1 MSILKSDKAML
12 GAGLMFLI
20 LNVAILAPIA
30 TGAVPDAVA
39 EATAEAPKD
48 DICSNADCTEVEA
61 DWASS
66 STDRD
71 FYGWN
76 LTNLG
81 EVLAGGAPVYDEVGP
96 VTYTISSERHV
107 MEHNSTSGELTY
119 HETTSY
125 ACSADTVVPCDV
137 QITQLN
143 IGFMPQVIGAT
154 GTAMAGI
161 MDLTKVGFAAQ
172 MINQDMNT
180 TQAGT
185 ATTADMCFLG
195 ILYGPCHM
203 WAMGGEAA
211 WKSSDTGMG
220 IMAMNN
226 DSMLNNATGDWSAGV
241 LDAAMDNTFHPFDPN
256 FNISLKTDL
265 GPVAFMGMGQPE
277 MMISEVMADPSN
289 STIMQRAS
297 TYGYLSIAM
306 MLDMDDDGIDET
318 AVPDFYTT
326 FVRDWTMYAA
336 VGTSFAGYGGGTDFN
351 ASNNDD
357 ITSRLHNLLGVD
369 FAGANGIA
377 LMVAGHLTDTPTGLI
392 ATNADG
398 TGFGLAAFLTMEVAD
413 AMAAFNLTV
422 DQYTA
427 VATWAGAWATSASSA
442 QLGLLGGV
450 GTMNAE
456 QFVNQTFGG
465 MSPVGDPYLTN
476 SLNMGG
482 AWGTALVPGSAG
494 APPVDINQAQAGNML
509 YGPLG
514 LTTST
519 GATVFLYGEL
529 SGMTPP
535 VDFTTMGP
543 GAAMEWN
550 TATIAAL
557 YGVDENTAGAMRAF
571 MFGAI
576 FGDFVPGFLIDS
588 FGTSPYLTQEFNNWL
603 LGWHDPVSAFLASGN
618 PMDMSVGW
626 TSLES
631 NATYYGSGGIQNS
644 DGTMYTI
651 CTGESDSCDK
661 GTTLAIDG
669 SSYFSW
675 KDPAKAANTF
685 GLITAEQRAGT
696 IGGFLASGDNSV
708 DLSGYATADIECSGT
723 DTLKGIP
730 VDTCTATLDP
740 LTRNIQAKLLDTD
753 TLLDA
758 VPGAL
763 PVYFGSDVTMSVEQV
778 SQAAIA
784 GSSESYFYLDSRPIT
799 SMNEAP
805 TIDDLQPV
813 FKIVSTGEI
822 SDSDAETL
830 ESLIVTNQETFGYW
844 TNFDNIV
851 DYITVMIYLG
861 AVVALVNG
869 VRLMMSDE
877 ETDEEA
883 TPGEKIAVEA
893 EETPETSE

>member
-20 LNVAILAPIA
+20 LNLALIAPIA

-48 DICSNADCTEVEA
+48 DICSNDDCTEIEA

-71 FYGWN
+71 FYAWN

-81 EVLAGGAPVYDEVGP
+81 GVLGGDAPVYEEIGP
-96 VTYTISSERHV
+96 VTYTITSDRHL
-107 MEHNSTSGELTY
+107 MEHNSTSGEITY
-119 HETTSY
+119 HENTSY
-125 ACSADTVVPCDV
+125 ACSVDTVVPCDV

-185 ATTADMCFLG
+185 ATTADMCHAG
-195 ILYGPCHM
+195 MGLYAPCHL
-203 WAMGGEAA
+203 WAAGAELT
-211 WKSSDTGMG
+211 WKADASYAG
-220 IMAMNN
+220 IMAVNN
-226 DSMLNNATGDWSAGV
+226 DSTLNTTDGDWSAGV
-241 LDAAMDNTFHPFDPN
+241 LDAAMDNTMHPFDPA
-256 FNISLKTDL
+256 FNISLKTPL
-265 GPVAFMGMGQPE
+265 GPVAFVGMGEPE
-277 MMISEVMADPSN
+277 TMLSDVMADPAN
-289 STIMQRAS
+289 STVMARAT
-297 TYGYLSIAM
+297 TYGYVSIAGM
-306 MLDMDDDGIDET
+306 ADMDGDGIEET

-336 VGTSFAGYGGGTDFN
+336 VGTSMAGYGGGSDFN
-351 ASNNDD
+351 ATSTED
-357 ITSRLHNLLGVD
+357 IANRLHNLLGVD
-369 FAGANGIA
+369 FDGANTIS
-377 LMVAGHLTDTPTGLI
+377 LMIEGHLTDTPTGLI
-392 ATNADG
+392 ATNAEG
-398 TGFGLAAFLTMEVAD
+398 TGFGLATFLTMEPAD
-413 AMAAFNLTV
+413 AMASFSLTLE
-422 DQYTA
+422 QYTA
-427 VATWAGAWATSASSA
+427 VATWAGGWATSATSV
-442 QLGLLGGV
+442 QLGLLGSV

-465 MSPVGDPYLTN
+465 MSPVGDPYLAN

-482 AWGTALVPGSAG
+482 AWGTALVPGSDG
-494 APPVDINQAQAGNML
+494 APAVNINQTQAGNVL

-514 LTTST
+514 LTTTT

-535 VDFTTMGP
+535 IDFTTMGP
-543 GAAMEWN
+543 GTPMTWD

-557 YGVDENTAGAMRAF
+557 YGVDENAAAAMRAF

-576 FGDFVPGFLIDS
+576 FGDFVPEFLIDS

-618 PMDMSVGW
+618 PMDMTVGW

-631 NATYYGSGGIQNS
+631 NATYYGSGGIVAS
-644 DGTMYTI
+644 TGTMYTI

-675 KDPAKAANTF
+675 KDPAKEMNTF
-685 GLITAEQRAGT
+685 GLVSAETRAGT
-696 IGGFLASGDNSV
+696 IGGFLAEGDNTV
-708 DLSGYATADIECSGT
+708 DLSGYATAPIVCDGT
-723 DTLKGIP
+723 RTLKGIP

-763 PVYFGSDVTMSVEQV
+763 PVYFGSDVSMDVEQV

-784 GSSESYFYLDSRPIT
+784 GSSESYFYLDTRPIT
-799 SMNEAP
+799 AMNEAP
-805 TIDDLQPV
+805 TVDDLQPV
-813 FKIVSTGEI
+813 FKIVSSGEI
-822 SDSDAETL
+822 TDSDAEDL
-830 ESLIVTNQETFGYW
+830 ESKIVTNQEYFGYW
-844 TNFDNIV
+844 SNFDNPI
-851 DYITVMIYLG
+851 DTITVLFYLL
-861 AVVALVNG
+861 ALVSIANG
-869 VRLMMSDE
+869 VRLMMSED
-877 ETDEEA
+877 ETDEAMKTEVADEPAAEDEA
-883 TPGEKIAVEA
+883 SA
-893 EETPETSE
+893 

>member
-20 LNVAILAPIA
+20 LNLALIAPIA

-48 DICSNADCTEVEA
+48 DICSNDDCTEIEA

-71 FYGWN
+71 FYAWN

-81 EVLAGGAPVYDEVGP
+81 GVLGGDAPVYEEIGP
-96 VTYTISSERHV
+96 VTYTITSDRHL
-107 MEHNSTSGELTY
+107 MEHNSTSGEITY
-119 HETTSY
+119 HENTSY
-125 ACSADTVVPCDV
+125 ACSVDTVVPCDV

-185 ATTADMCFLG
+185 ATTADMCYAGMG
-195 ILYGPCHM
+195 IYLPCHT
-203 WAMGGEAA
+203 WALGAELT
-211 WKSSDTGMG
+211 WKADSSYVG

-226 DSMLNNATGDWSAGV
+226 DENLSNATGDWSDGV
-241 LDAAMDNTFHPFDPN
+241 LDAAMDNTMHPFDPA
-256 FNISLKTDL
+256 FNISLKTPL
-265 GPVAFMGMGQPE
+265 GPVAFVGMGEPE
-277 MMISEVMADPSN
+277 TMLSDVMADPAN
-289 STIMQRAS
+289 STVMARAT
-297 TYGYLSIAM
+297 TYGYVSIAGM
-306 MLDMDDDGIDET
+306 ADMDGDGIEET
-318 AVPDFYTT
+318 AIPDFYTT

-336 VGTSFAGYGGGTDFN
+336 VGTSMAGYGGGSDFN
-351 ASNNDD
+351 ATSTED
-357 ITSRLHNLLGVD
+357 IANRLHNLLGVD
-369 FAGANGIA
+369 FDGANTIS
-377 LMVAGHLTDTPTGLI
+377 LMIEGHLTDTPTGLI
-392 ATNADG
+392 ATNAEG
-398 TGFGLAAFLTMEVAD
+398 TGFGLATFLTMEPAD
-413 AMAAFNLTV
+413 AMASFSLTLE
-422 DQYTA
+422 QYTA
-427 VATWAGAWATSASSA
+427 VATWAGGWATSATSV
-442 QLGLLGGV
+442 QLGLLGSV

-465 MSPVGDPYLTN
+465 MSPVGDPYLAN

-482 AWGTALVPGSAG
+482 AWGTALVPGSDG
-494 APPVDINQAQAGNML
+494 APAVNINQTQAGNVL

-514 LTTST
+514 LTTTT

-535 VDFTTMGP
+535 IDFTTMGP
-543 GAAMEWN
+543 GTPMTWD

-557 YGVDENTAGAMRAF
+557 YGVDENAAAAMRAF

-576 FGDFVPGFLIDS
+576 FGDFVPEFLIDS

-618 PMDMSVGW
+618 PMDMTVGW

-631 NATYYGSGGIQNS
+631 NATYYGSGGIVAS
-644 DGTMYTI
+644 TGTMYTI

-675 KDPAKAANTF
+675 KDPAKEMNTF
-685 GLITAEQRAGT
+685 GLVSAETRAGT
-696 IGGFLASGDNSV
+696 IGGFLAEGDNTV
-708 DLSGYATADIECSGT
+708 DLSGYATAPIVCDGT
-723 DTLKGIP
+723 RTLKGIP

-763 PVYFGSDVTMSVEQV
+763 PVYFGSDVSMDVEQV

-784 GSSESYFYLDSRPIT
+784 GSSESYFYLDTRPIT
-799 SMNEAP
+799 AMNEAP
-805 TIDDLQPV
+805 TVDDLQPV
-813 FKIVSTGEI
+813 FKIVSSGEI
-822 SDSDAETL
+822 TDSDAEDL
-830 ESLIVTNQETFGYW
+830 ESKIVTNQEYFGYW
-844 TNFDNIV
+844 SNFDNPI
-851 DYITVMIYLG
+851 DTITVLFYLL
-861 AVVALVNG
+861 ALVSIANG
-869 VRLMMSDE
+869 VRLMMSED
-877 ETDEEA
+877 ETDEAMKTEVADEPAAEDEA
-883 TPGEKIAVEA
+883 SA
-893 EETPETSE
+893 

>member
-1 MSILKSDKAML
+1 ML

-494 APPVDINQAQAGNML
+494 APPVDINQTQAGNML

-535 VDFTTMGP
+535 VDFATMGP
-543 GAAMEWN
+543 GTAMEWN

>member
-1 MSILKSDKAML
+1 
-12 GAGLMFLI
+12 MFLI
-20 LNVAILAPIA
+20 LNLALIAPIA

-48 DICSNADCTEVEA
+48 AICSNDDCTEIEV

-71 FYGWN
+71 FYAWN
-76 LTNLG
+76 ITNLG
-81 EVLAGGAPVYDEVGP
+81 GVLAGDEPIYDQVGP
-96 VTYTISSERHV
+96 VTYTITSDRHL
-107 MEHNSTSGELTY
+107 MEHNATSGEITY
-119 HETTSY
+119 HENTSY
-125 ACSADTVVPCDV
+125 ACSVDTVVPCDV
-137 QITQLN
+137 QINQLN
-143 IGFMPQVIGAT
+143 IGFTPQVIGAT

-185 ATTADMCFLG
+185 ATTADMCHAG
-195 ILYGPCHM
+195 MGMYIPCHL
-203 WAMGGEAA
+203 WAAGAELT
-211 WKSSDTGMG
+211 WKADSSYVG

-226 DSMLNNATGDWSAGV
+226 DENLSNATGDWSAGV
-241 LDAAMDNTFHPFDPN
+241 LDAAMDSTMHPFDAA
-256 FNISLKTDL
+256 FNISLKTPL
-265 GPVAFMGMGQPE
+265 GPVAFVGMGEPE
-277 MMISEVMADPSN
+277 MLVADVMADPAN
-289 STIMQRAS
+289 STVMARAT
-297 TYGYLSIAM
+297 TYGYVSIATIAD
-306 MLDMDDDGIDET
+306 LDGDGTPET
-318 AVPDFYTT
+318 PIPDFYTT

-336 VGTSFAGYGGGTDFN
+336 VGTSMAGYGGGSDFN
-351 ASNNDD
+351 ATNSED
-357 ITSRLHNLLGVD
+357 IANRLHNLLGVD
-369 FAGANGIA
+369 FDGANTTS
-377 LMVAGHLTDTPTGLI
+377 LMTEGHLTDAPSGLI

-398 TGFGLAAFLTMEVAD
+398 TGFGLATFLTMEPAD
-413 AMAAFNLTV
+413 AMAAFSLSLE
-422 DQYTA
+422 QYTA
-427 VATWAGAWATSASSA
+427 VATWAAGWATSATSV
-442 QLGLLGGV
+442 QLGLLGSV

-465 MSPVGDPYLTN
+465 MSPVGDPYLAN

-482 AWGTALVPGSAG
+482 AWGTALVPGSEG
-494 APPVDINQAQAGNML
+494 APAVNLNQSQTGNVL

-514 LTTST
+514 LATTT

-535 VDFTTMGP
+535 IDFATMGP
-543 GAAMEWN
+543 GTPMEWN

-557 YGVDENTAGAMRAF
+557 YGVDENAAGAMRAF

-576 FGDFVPGFLIDS
+576 FGDFVPGFLVDS
-588 FGTSPYLTQEFNNWL
+588 FGTSPYLSQEFNNWL

-618 PMDMSVGW
+618 PMDMTVGW

-631 NATYYGSGGIQNS
+631 NATYYGSGGIVAS
-644 DGTMYTI
+644 TGTTYTI

-675 KDPAKAANTF
+675 KDPAKMANTF
-685 GLITAEQRAGT
+685 GLVSAEQRAGT
-696 IGGFLASGDNSV
+696 IGGFLADGDNTV
-708 DLSGYATADIECSGT
+708 DLSGYATAPIVCDGT
-723 DTLKGIP
+723 RTLKGIP

-763 PVYFGSDVTMSVEQV
+763 PVYFGSEVSMDVEQV

-799 SMNEAP
+799 AMNEAP

-813 FKIVSTGEI
+813 FKIVSSGEI
-822 SDSDAETL
+822 TDSDAEDL
-830 ESLIVTNQETFGYW
+830 ESKIVTNQEFFGYW
-844 TNFDNIV
+844 SNFDNPI
-851 DYITVMIYLG
+851 DTITVLFYLL
-861 AVVALVNG
+861 ALVSIANG
-869 VRLMMSDE
+869 VRLMMSED
-877 ETDEEA
+877 ETDEAMKTE
-883 TPGEKIAVEA
+883 VA
-893 EETPETSE
+893 EEPAAEDASEDEASA

>member
-1 MSILKSDKAML
+1 ML

-81 EVLAGGAPVYDEVGP
+81 EVLALGSAPVYDEVGP

-220 IMAMNN
+220 IMAVNN
-226 DSMLNNATGDWSAGV
+226 DSTLNTTDGDWSAGV

-494 APPVDINQAQAGNML
+494 APPVDINQTQAGNML

-535 VDFTTMGP
+535 VDFATMGP
-543 GAAMEWN
+543 GTAMEWN

-763 PVYFGSDVTMSVEQV
+763 PVYFGSNVTMSVEQV

>member
-1 MSILKSDKAML
+1 
-12 GAGLMFLI
+12 MFLI
-20 LNVAILAPIA
+20 LNLALIAPIA

-48 DICSNADCTEVEA
+48 DICSNDDCTEIEA

-71 FYGWN
+71 FYAWN

-81 EVLAGGAPVYDEVGP
+81 GVLGGDAPVYEEIGP
-96 VTYTISSERHV
+96 VTYTITSDRHL
-107 MEHNSTSGELTY
+107 MEHNSTSGEITY
-119 HETTSY
+119 HENTSY
-125 ACSADTVVPCDV
+125 ACSVDTVVPCDV

-185 ATTADMCFLG
+185 ATTADMCYAGMG
-195 ILYGPCHM
+195 IYLPCHT
-203 WAMGGEAA
+203 WALGAELT
-211 WKSSDTGMG
+211 WKADSSYVG

-226 DSMLNNATGDWSAGV
+226 DENLSNATGDWSDGV
-241 LDAAMDNTFHPFDPN
+241 LDAAMDNTMHPFDPA
-256 FNISLKTDL
+256 FNISLKTPL
-265 GPVAFMGMGQPE
+265 GPVAFVGMGEPE
-277 MMISEVMADPSN
+277 TMLSDVMADPAN
-289 STIMQRAS
+289 STVMARAT
-297 TYGYLSIAM
+297 TYGYVSIAGM
-306 MLDMDDDGIDET
+306 ADMDGDGIEET
-318 AVPDFYTT
+318 AIPDFYTT

-336 VGTSFAGYGGGTDFN
+336 VGTSMAGYGGGSDFN
-351 ASNNDD
+351 ATSTED
-357 ITSRLHNLLGVD
+357 IANRLHNLLGVD
-369 FAGANGIA
+369 FDGANTIS
-377 LMVAGHLTDTPTGLI
+377 LMIEGHLTDTPTGLI
-392 ATNADG
+392 ATNAEG
-398 TGFGLAAFLTMEVAD
+398 TGFGLATFLTMEPAD
-413 AMAAFNLTV
+413 AMASFSLTLE
-422 DQYTA
+422 QYTA
-427 VATWAGAWATSASSA
+427 VATWAGGWATSATSV
-442 QLGLLGGV
+442 QLGLLGSV

-465 MSPVGDPYLTN
+465 MSPVGDPYLAN

-482 AWGTALVPGSAG
+482 AWGTALVPGSDG
-494 APPVDINQAQAGNML
+494 APAVNINQTQAGNVL

-514 LTTST
+514 LTTTT

-535 VDFTTMGP
+535 IDFTTMGP
-543 GAAMEWN
+543 GTPMTWD

-557 YGVDENTAGAMRAF
+557 YGVDENAAAAMRAF

-576 FGDFVPGFLIDS
+576 FGDFVPEFLIDS

-618 PMDMSVGW
+618 PMDMTVGW

-631 NATYYGSGGIQNS
+631 NATYYGSGGIVAS
-644 DGTMYTI
+644 TGTMYTI

-675 KDPAKAANTF
+675 KDPAKEMNTF
-685 GLITAEQRAGT
+685 GLVSAETRAGT
-696 IGGFLASGDNSV
+696 IGGFLAEGDNTV
-708 DLSGYATADIECSGT
+708 DLSGYATAPIVCDGT
-723 DTLKGIP
+723 RTLKGIP

-763 PVYFGSDVTMSVEQV
+763 PVYFGSDVSMDVEQV

-784 GSSESYFYLDSRPIT
+784 GSSESYFYLDTRPIT
-799 SMNEAP
+799 AMNEAP
-805 TIDDLQPV
+805 TVDDLQPV
-813 FKIVSTGEI
+813 FKIVSSGEI
-822 SDSDAETL
+822 TDSDAEDL
-830 ESLIVTNQETFGYW
+830 ESKIVTNQEYFGYW
-844 TNFDNIV
+844 SNFDNPI
-851 DYITVMIYLG
+851 DTITVLFYLL
-861 AVVALVNG
+861 ALVSIANG
-869 VRLMMSDE
+869 VRLMMSED
-877 ETDEEA
+877 ETDEAMKTEVADEPATEDASEDEA
-883 TPGEKIAVEA
+883 SA
-893 EETPETSE
+893 

>member
-20 LNVAILAPIA
+20 LNLALIAPIA

-48 DICSNADCTEVEA
+48 DICSNDDCTEIEA

-71 FYGWN
+71 FYAWN

-81 EVLAGGAPVYDEVGP
+81 GVLGGDAPVYEEIGP
-96 VTYTISSERHV
+96 VTYTITSDRHL
-107 MEHNSTSGELTY
+107 MEHNSTSGEITY
-119 HETTSY
+119 HENTSY
-125 ACSADTVVPCDV
+125 ACSVDTVVPCDV

-185 ATTADMCFLG
+185 ATTADMCYAGMG
-195 ILYGPCHM
+195 IYLPCHT
-203 WAMGGEAA
+203 WALGAELT
-211 WKSSDTGMG
+211 WKADSSYVG

-226 DSMLNNATGDWSAGV
+226 DENLSNATGDWSDGV
-241 LDAAMDNTFHPFDPN
+241 LDAAMDNTMHPFDPA
-256 FNISLKTDL
+256 FNISLKTPL
-265 GPVAFMGMGQPE
+265 GPVAFVGMGEPE
-277 MMISEVMADPSN
+277 TMLSDVMADPVN
-289 STIMQRAS
+289 STVMSRAT
-297 TYGYLSIAM
+297 TYGYVSIAGM
-306 MLDMDDDGIDET
+306 ADMDGDGIQET

-336 VGTSFAGYGGGTDFN
+336 VGTSMAGYGGGSDFN
-351 ASNNDD
+351 ATSTED
-357 ITSRLHNLLGVD
+357 IANRLHNLLGVD
-369 FAGANGIA
+369 FDGANTIS
-377 LMVAGHLTDTPTGLI
+377 LMIEGHLTDTPTGLI
-392 ATNADG
+392 ATNAEG
-398 TGFGLAAFLTMEVAD
+398 TGFGLATFLTMEPAD
-413 AMAAFNLTV
+413 AMASFSLTLE
-422 DQYTA
+422 QYTA
-427 VATWAGAWATSASSA
+427 VATWAGGWATSATSV
-442 QLGLLGGV
+442 QLGLLGSV

-465 MSPVGDPYLTN
+465 MSPVGDPYLAN

-482 AWGTALVPGSAG
+482 AWGTALVPGSDG
-494 APPVDINQAQAGNML
+494 APAVNINQTQAGNVL

-514 LTTST
+514 LTTTT

-535 VDFTTMGP
+535 IDFTTMGP
-543 GAAMEWN
+543 GTPMTWD

-557 YGVDENTAGAMRAF
+557 YGVDENAAAAMRAF

-576 FGDFVPGFLIDS
+576 FGDFVPEFLIDS

-618 PMDMSVGW
+618 PMDMTVGW

-631 NATYYGSGGIQNS
+631 NATYYGSGGIVAS
-644 DGTMYTI
+644 TGTMYTI

-675 KDPAKAANTF
+675 KDPAKEMNTF
-685 GLITAEQRAGT
+685 GLVSAETRAGT
-696 IGGFLASGDNSV
+696 IGGFLAEGDNTV
-708 DLSGYATADIECSGT
+708 DLSGYATAPIVCDGT
-723 DTLKGIP
+723 RTLKGIP

-763 PVYFGSDVTMSVEQV
+763 PVYFGSDVSMDVEQV

-784 GSSESYFYLDSRPIT
+784 GSSESYFYLDTRPIT
-799 SMNEAP
+799 AMNEAP
-805 TIDDLQPV
+805 TVDDLQPV
-813 FKIVSTGEI
+813 FKIVSSGEI
-822 SDSDAETL
+822 TDSDAEDL
-830 ESLIVTNQETFGYW
+830 ESKIVTNQEYFGYW
-844 TNFDNIV
+844 SNFDNPI
-851 DYITVMIYLG
+851 DTITVLFYLL
-861 AVVALVNG
+861 ALVSIANG
-869 VRLMMSDE
+869 VRLMMSED
-877 ETDEEA
+877 ETDEAMKTEVADEPAAEDEA
-883 TPGEKIAVEA
+883 SA
-893 EETPETSE
+893 